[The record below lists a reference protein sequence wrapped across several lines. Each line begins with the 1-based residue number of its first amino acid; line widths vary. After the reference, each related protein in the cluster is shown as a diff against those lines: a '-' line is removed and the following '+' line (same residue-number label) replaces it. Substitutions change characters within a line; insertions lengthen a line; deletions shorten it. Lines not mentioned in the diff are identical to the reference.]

1 VTRYREA
8 DLSRLQLVS
17 VKDRATRVT
26 IAQFGRLLDDPND
39 ALRLLESLPDILAGR
54 AARACVEAI
63 VASHAAGRPVIA
75 LVGAHVVKVGVQPH
89 LVRLIECG
97 VITHLAFHGAGAIH
111 DLEVALFG
119 TTSEDVEANL
129 GDGSFGMVRETPE
142 FFHRAVADGRA
153 RGEGLGECL
162 GRSLLEAGAP
172 NASSS
177 LLAVASRTNVPAT
190 VHVAM
195 GTDTI
200 HAHPAADGAALGETS
215 LRDFRILAHTLA
227 RAEGATVLNLGSAV
241 LLPEVFLKALTV
253 ARNLGASLAGLT
265 TVNLDQIQHYRP
277 RVNVLERPTRGPGS
291 RGIAITGHHE
301 LLLPLLCQAVLAR
314 IGARA
319 PGMGVAPVG
328 SKQSS

>member
-1 VTRYREA
+1 MSRHREA
-8 DLSRLQLVS
+8 DLSKLELIS

-39 ALRLLESLPDILAGR
+39 ALRLLDSLPDVLAGR
-54 AARACVEAI
+54 AARACVDAI
-63 VASHAAGRPVIA
+63 VASHAAGRPVVA
-75 LVGAHVVKVGVQPH
+75 LIGAHVVKVGVQPH
-89 LVRLIECG
+89 LVRLIESG
-97 VITHLAFHGAGAIH
+97 VITHVALHGAGAIH

-129 GDGSFGMVRETPE
+129 ASGTFGMVRETPE

-153 RGEGLGECL
+153 EGEGLGECL
-162 GRSLLEAGAP
+162 GRAIVEAKAP
-172 NASSS
+172 HADSS
-177 LLAVASRTNVPAT
+177 LLAVAFRTNVPAT
-190 VHVAM
+190 VHVAL

-277 RVNVLERPTRGPGS
+277 RVNVLERPTQGPGG

-301 LLLPLLCQAVLAR
+301 LLIPLIAQAVLAR
-314 IGARA
+314 VGAT
-319 PGMGVAPVG
+319 PGMSVAQTS
-328 SKQSS
+328 SKRSS